1 MSRMPRFFAL
11 VWLVVLTTLFLLLIF
26 LGHSVPSEAA
36 PALGLTPTPTATST
50 RVQVETP
57 TRPPTST
64 PKPKDDAPDLVIVKR
79 CEPSEVLPGDEVTFT
94 LEVTNR
100 GQESAVGVVVTDEI
114 SEYLEILEVTT
125 TQGTVTI
132 EGQTVTVDIGVVGPD
147 FVVEIVIRTRV
158 RDDTPAP
165 VEMENVAVISS
176 PNGGDRTSQTCTQKA
191 SQVLPVTGRLLELWP
206 TNVLLGLLLA
216 VVLLGGGVVAAGIRM
231 SRRGAAR

>member
-1 MSRMPRFFAL
+1 MPRFFPL
-11 VWLVVLTTLFLLLIF
+11 VWLLVPITLFLLLT
-26 LGHSVPSEAA
+26 LLWHSLPSEAA
-36 PALGLTPTPTATST
+36 PALGLTPTSTSTST
-50 RVQVETP
+50 RVSVETPTP

-79 CEPSEVLPGDEVTFT
+79 GEPTEVFPGEEVTFT

-132 EGQTVTVDIGVVGPD
+132 EGQTVTVEVGVVGPD

-165 VEMENVAVISS
+165 LEIENVAVLSS
-176 PNGGDRTSQTCTQKA
+176 PNGGDRISQTIILKV
-191 SQVLPVTGRLLELWP
+191 SQVLPVTGRLQAFRSNKLLW
-206 TNVLLGLLLA
+206 GLLLA
-216 VVLLGGGVVAAGIRM
+216 VVLLAGGVVAAGIRM
-231 SRRGAAR
+231 SRRDAAR